1 MDTKDSKRMKK
12 ESDLTLKL
20 KRKIFIYSIVEVVL
34 IAALLGFVM
43 FLIMVLMN

>member
-1 MDTKDSKRMKK
+1 MKERKPVKK

-20 KRKIFIYSIVEVVL
+20 KRKIFIYSIIEVVL
-34 IAALLGFVM
+34 VAALLGFIM

>member
-1 MDTKDSKRMKK
+1 MKERKTVKK

-20 KRKIFIYSIVEVVL
+20 KRKIFIYSVIEVVL
-34 IAALLGFVM
+34 VAALLGFIM